1 MSYINKNN
9 ASHLSKLLFQEH
21 THTPCI
27 FKVPWTIKKY
37 QNPELSH
44 EYNSQIFNKMSR
56 KNTFWNKIK
65 CCYIAHRFSHVFP
78 AVGIQNEN
86 VKVQREFW
94 KRFGEFADSEED
106 REGLGCHLGQGLW
119 MPTAVKLQRRRS
131 KAEEETSRAGCCV
144 NVLRTVGP
152 CGGSEVKNI

>member
-1 MSYINKNN
+1 M
-9 ASHLSKLLFQEH
+9 H
-21 THTPCI
+21 T
-27 FKVPWTIKKY
+27 V
-37 QNPELSH
+37 SV
-44 EYNSQIFNKMSR
+44 M
-56 KNTFWNKIK
+56 
-65 CCYIAHRFSHVFP
+65 FSHVFP
-78 AVGIQNEN
+78 AVGIQN

-131 KAEEETSRAGCCV
+131 KAEAEEETSRAGCCV

-152 CGGSEVKNI
+152 CGGSEVKHYINTVQFLAQTDCFVSLDLNVSSRAAGFYLVLSVYGFFSLSKPWVPLTVIIWLKDCNSLS